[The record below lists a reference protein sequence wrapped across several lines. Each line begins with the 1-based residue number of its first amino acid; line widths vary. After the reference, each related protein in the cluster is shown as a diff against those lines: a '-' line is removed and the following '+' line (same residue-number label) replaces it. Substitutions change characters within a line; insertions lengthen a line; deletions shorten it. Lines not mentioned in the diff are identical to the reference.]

1 MFHLGCDLFGYIH
14 CRLWKEHGQF
24 EEYRRCVASLDA
36 AILQV
41 GNERG
46 ILVADT
52 GLALNGPNHD
62 EDPFDKGYLSDG
74 IHENDEGAK
83 IVAGVFRKL
92 GYEPLVP

>member
-1 MFHLGCDLFGYIH
+1 
-14 CRLWKEHGQF
+14 
-24 EEYRRCVASLDA
+24 VASLDA

-62 EDPFDKGYLSDG
+62 EDPYDKGYLADG
-74 IHENDEGAK
+74 VHENNVGAQV
-83 IVAGVFRKL
+83 VADVFRKL
-92 GYEPLVP
+92 GYEPIVPLVNWGLGGTDKDEEGGYNESQDMVIPGD

>member
-1 MFHLGCDLFGYIH
+1 
-14 CRLWKEHGQF
+14 
-24 EEYRRCVASLDA
+24 DA

-41 GNERG
+41 GKERG

-62 EDPFDKGYLSDG
+62 QDPNDKGYIADG

-83 IVAGVFRKL
+83 VVADVFRKL
-92 GYEPLVP
+92 GYAYIVP